1 MNSKKKTAK
10 KGISKKGQLKNKLDL
25 NFKPR
30 KCLLNNTEIKVK
42 RLQKSPIKLDYEPHN
57 CKQEEVNEDVSL
69 WGNSLPYEILFK
81 IFKLF
86 SFTIKG
92 DVRRLNNLKF
102 VSRQWC
108 QVASDMRLWH
118 HLDLSMF
125 SFRTSVKR
133 ILNSRI
139 KLDYLVKLNLNHMKE
154 FTCDHLYQI
163 LSNCNPLVLK
173 ELNLAHCEKIQ
184 VSKSNM
190 NFLRVIGEKC
200 PSLNSLDLSGMKVY
214 LNLIT
219 KKLSE
224 FLICFFN

>member
-1 MNSKKKTAK
+1 MPSGQYRNQSEKT
-10 KGISKKGQLKNKLDL
+10 S
-25 NFKPR
+25 
-30 KCLLNNTEIKVK
+30 
-42 RLQKSPIKLDYEPHN
+42 
-57 CKQEEVNEDVSL
+57 
-69 WGNSLPYEILFK
+69 
-81 IFKLF
+81 
-86 SFTIKG
+86 
-92 DVRRLNNLKF
+92 
-102 VSRQWC
+102 WC